1 MSIYSMLMNF
11 EKFRECK
18 AILFDY
24 GGTLDSDGEHWLDRF
39 FLLYEEADLHVPRPE
54 IKRAFYHADDVC
66 YVDKRVTTL
75 GLRALMEFHV
85 HLQFEALSLVDN
97 GKEKELVDKFC
108 AKSEKFL
115 SLAGR
120 LFNRMRPRYRL
131 GVVSNFYGNLTSLL
145 KEAELL
151 GLLDV
156 IADSKHVG
164 IRKPDP
170 GIFRFALEKLDLP
183 PEQVIFVG
191 DSYDRDMVP
200 SGELGMK
207 TVWLNASHSGA
218 SATAKVDACIS
229 SLSQLEVL
237 SP

>member
-1 MSIYSMLMNF
+1 MNF
-11 EKFRECK
+11 EKLHKCR

-24 GGTLDSDGEHWLDRF
+24 GGTLDSGGEHWLDRF
-39 FLLYEEADLHVPRPE
+39 FLLYEDAYLHVPRSE

-66 YVDKRVTTL
+66 YVDKRVATL

-85 HLQFEALSLVDN
+85 HLQFEALSLVDS

-108 AKSEKFL
+108 AKSEKFHR
-115 SLAGR
+115 LAGR
-120 LFNRMRPRYRL
+120 LLSRMKPRYRL
-131 GVVSNFYGNLTSLL
+131 GVVSNFYGNLASLL

-164 IRKPDP
+164 VRKPDP
-170 GIFRFALEKLDLP
+170 GIFRFALERLDLS

-191 DSYDRDMVP
+191 DSYERDMVP
-200 SGELGMK
+200 GGELGMK
-207 TVWLNASHSGA
+207 TVWLKSSHSSA
-218 SATAKVDACIS
+218 SATARVDACIS
-229 SLSQLEVL
+229 SLSQLEAL
-237 SP
+237 IL